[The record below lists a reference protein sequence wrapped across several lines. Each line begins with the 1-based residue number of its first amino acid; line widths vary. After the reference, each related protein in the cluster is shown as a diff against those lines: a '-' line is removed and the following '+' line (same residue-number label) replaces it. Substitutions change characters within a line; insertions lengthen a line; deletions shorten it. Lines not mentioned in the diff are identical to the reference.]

1 GGGALR
7 RDVADG
13 AEPGELRQ
21 LRDNA
26 NVRSPDRPGADHRT
40 LPLSA
45 HLSDSLAFLTVSLPL
60 QVCLDGVGYA
70 DDLRLAQRR
79 EHREAEYPFY
89 VIFCFWQRLRR
100 PKQLGDRGLEVIG
113 NGVMHAG
120 LDP

>member
-13 AEPGELRQ
+13 EELGELRQ

-26 NVRSPDRPGADHRT
+26 NVRSPHRPGADNRT

-45 HLSDSLAFLTVSLPL
+45 HLGDSLAFLTVSLPL

-70 DDLRLAQRR
+70 DNLRLAQRR

-89 VIFCFWQRLRR
+89 VVFRFWQRLRR
-100 PKQLGDRGLEVIG
+100 PKQFGDRRLEVIG
-113 NGVMHAG
+113 HGIMH
-120 LDP
+120 